1 MTKIFYINGFGGGGP
16 SPKVEALQAA
26 FPGQVVAPYI
36 PARIPYAM
44 NAIKEAL
51 NNIDP
56 LEEVIFV
63 GTSLGAFWAAH
74 VSNQYVCKAVLLNPS
89 LRPYKTLAKYVG
101 KEIDGEEWKMCDV
114 QRYAHA
120 EDIIDLNDGIPR
132 IVLCEEGDTVI
143 NSSDVIEQLGMDQEY
158 HAEFHLLPGGSH
170 RFENYPAMIAAI
182 KRLMNQEPH

>member
-16 SPKVEALQAA
+16 SPKVEALEVA
-26 FPGQVVAPYI
+26 FPGQVLAPYI
-36 PARIPYAM
+36 PARLPH
-44 NAIKEAL
+44 AIDAVRLAL
-51 NNIDP
+51 RHIDP
-56 LEEVIFV
+56 SEEIVFV
-63 GTSLGAFWAAH
+63 GTSLVAFWAAH
-74 VSNQYVCKAVLLNPS
+74 FSKYYLCNAVLLNPS

-101 KEIDGEEWKMCDV
+101 KEIDGEKWKICDV
-114 QRYAHA
+114 QKYAHA

-132 IVLCEEGDTVI
+132 IVLCEEGDNII

-170 RFENYPAMIAAI
+170 RFENYPAMIDAI